1 LNKELKDIGLE
12 FVLPSDE
19 LKPFIQC
26 YWFLHANKP
35 SRHKLIAD
43 GGVGIVFNFGTA
55 FLNTT
60 SISSGMNHQIIF
72 TGPKM
77 EACNV
82 QLDSDLDAIGVR
94 FLPGGAYPFLKNK
107 IQLNTNHALPLYE
120 KHLPNIDKLYS
131 SLQQLNQTKHKITLL
146 DNYFIELLRNLKN
159 RPDLWSYKVV
169 DIMKRYNG
177 TQTTDELAKIFSLSK
192 KQFERRL
199 KKETGFS
206 PKQLSRILRIQKAR
220 SLIKTKEDRSL
231 TDISYDCDYFD
242 QSHFIHD
249 FKFFT
254 QETAKEYLNKKQL
267 SHFYNS

>member
-1 LNKELKDIGLE
+1 MNKELQDIGLK
-12 FVLPSDE
+12 FFLPSNE
-19 LKPFIQC
+19 LRPFIQC
-26 YWFLHANKP
+26 YWFLRTNKP
-35 SRHKLIAD
+35 STQKLIAD

-60 SISSGMNHQIIF
+60 PISFDMNHQIIL
-72 TGPKM
+72 TGPKI
-77 EACNV
+77 EAFNV
-82 QLDSDLDAIGVR
+82 QLDLDLDAIGVR

-107 IQLNTNHALPLYE
+107 IQLDINYTLPLCE
-120 KHLPNIDKLYS
+120 KHLPNVDKLYS
-131 SLQQLNQTKHKITLL
+131 SLQQSNQTKHKITLL
-146 DNYFIELLRNLKN
+146 DSYFIELLGNLKN
-159 RPDLWSYKVV
+159 IPDLWSYKVV

-220 SLIKTKEDRSL
+220 SLIKTKGDRSL

-254 QETAKEYLNKKQL
+254 QETPKEYLNRKQL